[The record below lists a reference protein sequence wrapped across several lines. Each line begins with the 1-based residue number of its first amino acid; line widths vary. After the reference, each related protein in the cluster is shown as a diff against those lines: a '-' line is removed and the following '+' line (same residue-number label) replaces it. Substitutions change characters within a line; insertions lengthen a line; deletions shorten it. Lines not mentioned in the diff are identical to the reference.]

1 MKNQIPCILEGE
13 TGTAKTFST
22 IILTK
27 YLSKVLKR
35 ENIHEN
41 FDLIRFNLSSETKTS
56 DLLGKYVGVQNSF
69 EGIKFQEGPFIK
81 AFSEGHCLLLDEI
94 NLSSSS
100 LLQCIEEALDT
111 KILSIEVPGLKL
123 KTYNMHKNFCLIATQ
138 NPNKGNFIKKRN
150 DLKNKFL
157 SRFQIIT
164 FKEFSEKELLEI
176 CEKMMTKE
184 KYIENE
190 NVIKDLIKFHLEWN
204 KKSIAKN
211 DIIYYTLREINLF
224 IQALSDPDNIL
235 TPYEIIMIIY
245 GSKYPENDLDE
256 LKNTLKEYTNINE
269 DNILHDKKNEIDN
282 DKKELEFENCQEN
295 KSLLRACKSIDFA
308 FKYGKNVIILGNQGV
323 GKTQLSLWI
332 ANKYDMIN
340 NIDLDENG
348 NKDIYLCIC
357 NEMLKCSD
365 LIGKQKPVDNFNNS
379 DGKLIEWEDGFV
391 VKGVLKGKCII
402 LDNIEKALPTVTER
416 LNSLLFLI
424 IFLIKNISKYQKIP
438 KILII
443 KIIRLELK

>member
-1 MKNQIPCILEGE
+1 M
-13 TGTAKTFST
+13 
-22 IILTK
+22 
-27 YLSKVLKR
+27 
-35 ENIHEN
+35 
-41 FDLIRFNLSSETKTS
+41 
-56 DLLGKYVGVQNSF
+56 
-69 EGIKFQEGPFIK
+69 
-81 AFSEGHCLLLDEI
+81 
-94 NLSSSS
+94 
-100 LLQCIEEALDT
+100 
-111 KILSIEVPGLKL
+111 
-123 KTYNMHKNFCLIATQ
+123 
-138 NPNKGNFIKKRN
+138 
-150 DLKNKFL
+150 
-157 SRFQIIT
+157 
-164 FKEFSEKELLEI
+164 
-176 CEKMMTKE
+176 
-184 KYIENE
+184 
-190 NVIKDLIKFHLEWN
+190 
-204 KKSIAKN
+204 
-211 DIIYYTLREINLF
+211 
-224 IQALSDPDNIL
+224 
-235 TPYEIIMIIY
+235 
-245 GSKYPENDLDE
+245 
-256 LKNTLKEYTNINE
+256 
-269 DNILHDKKNEIDN
+269 
-282 DKKELEFENCQEN
+282 
-295 KSLLRACKSIDFA
+295 
-308 FKYGKNVIILGNQGV
+308 GNQGV